1 MKKLF
6 FFSALAA
13 LVMAACAPKQE
24 APASAHP
31 EWMYNTV
38 VYEMNVRQLTPE
50 GTFAAAAERLPF
62 LKELGVDIVW
72 MMPIYP
78 IGELNRKGTMGSY
91 YAISDYCAANPEFG
105 TMADFEAFLQKAHE
119 LGLKV
124 VLDWVA
130 NHTSPDAK
138 WTADKSW
145 HLRDAEGNTLV
156 QYDWYDIARLNY
168 ENQDMRKA
176 MTAALRFW
184 LEKGVDGFRC
194 DVAGEV
200 PTDYWASAW
209 GELRQDYPDM
219 YLLAEAEKPELHT
232 EGGFDVS
239 YAWEFHHIMNAIA
252 NGGNGAVKNVAGDGE
267 VQTGAKTVED
277 LKAYIAKDAERH
289 PAEAFRLM
297 FTSNHD
303 ENSWNGT
310 EFERMGEAVKA
321 MAMLTYTLP
330 NGQPLIYTGQEYG
343 YNHRF
348 EFFERDPMP
357 VQEANEWTAF
367 YKEMNDFRH
376 ANKALA
382 AGERGGKL
390 VYLENMPEHVLGFSR
405 EVEGNKV
412 TVIVNLSAEPVV
424 VATPCGAECGCQQV
438 LSHQAELTEGQL
450 SLGGWGYSVCAK

>member
-1 MKKLF
+1 MKKMLF
-6 FFSALAA
+6 FCA
-13 LVMAACAPKQE
+13 LVALLVAACAPKQE

-31 EWMYNTV
+31 EWTYNTV
-38 VYEMNVRQLTPE
+38 VYEMNIRQLTPE
-50 GTFAAAAERLPF
+50 GTFNAAAERLPF

-72 MMPIYP
+72 CMPIYP
-78 IGELNRKGTMGSY
+78 IGEKQRKGSLGSY

-105 TMADFEAFLQKAHE
+105 TMEDFEAFLAKAHE

-124 VLDWVA
+124 ILDWVA

-138 WTADKSW
+138 WTVDPTW

-176 MTAALRFW
+176 MTESLRFW
-184 LEKGVDGFRC
+184 LAKGVDGFRC

-200 PTDYWASAW
+200 PTDYWKTAW
-209 GELRQDYPDM
+209 TELKADYPEI

-232 EGGFDVS
+232 DGGFQAS
-239 YAWEFHHIMNAIA
+239 YAWEYHHILNAIA
-252 NGGNGAVKNVAGDGE
+252 NGGNGSVKNVAGDGE
-267 VQTGAKTVED
+267 IQSGVKTLAD
-277 LKAYIAKDAERH
+277 LKEYIARDAERH
-289 PAEAFRLM
+289 PADAFRLM

-321 MAMLTYTLP
+321 MTLLNYTLP

-343 YNHRF
+343 YDHRF
-348 EFFERDPMP
+348 LFFDKDPMP
-357 VQEANEWTAF
+357 VMEPNEWTAF
-367 YKEMNDFRH
+367 YREMNAFRH
-376 ANKALA
+376 ANAALQ
-382 AGERGGKL
+382 AGEKGGKM

-412 TVIVNLSAEPVV
+412 TVIVNLSAESVV
-424 VATPCGAECGCQQV
+424 VNTPCASCSCAQV
-438 LSHQAELTEGQL
+438 LSHKAEKVAEGIE
-450 SLGGWGYSVCAK
+450 LGGWGYSVCVK

>member
-1 MKKLF
+1 MKKILF
-6 FFSALAA
+6 FCA
-13 LVMAACAPKQE
+13 LVALFVASCAPKQQ

-31 EWMYNTV
+31 EWTYNTV
-38 VYEMNVRQLTPE
+38 VYEMNIRQLTPE

-62 LKELGVDIVW
+62 LKELGVDVIW
-72 MMPIYP
+72 CMPIYP
-78 IGELNRKGTMGSY
+78 IGVKERKGSLGSY

-105 TMADFEAFLQKAHE
+105 TMEDFEAFLQKAHE

-124 VLDWVA
+124 ILDWVA

-138 WTADKSW
+138 WTADPTW

-168 ENQDMRKA
+168 ENQEMRQA

-200 PTDYWASAW
+200 PTDYWKAAW
-209 GELRQDYPDM
+209 GELKADYPEIYFLD
-219 YLLAEAEKPELHT
+219 EAATPEIYT
-232 EGGFDVS
+232 EGGFQAS
-239 YAWEFHHIMNAIA
+239 YAWEYHHILNAIA
-252 NGGNGAVKNVAGDGE
+252 NGGQGAVKNVAGDGE
-267 VQTGAKTVED
+267 IQSGAKTLAD
-277 LKAYIAKDAERH
+277 LKEYIARDAERH
-289 PAEAFRLM
+289 PADAFRLM

-310 EFERMGEAVKA
+310 EFERMGDAVKA
-321 MAMLTYTLP
+321 MTLLNYTLP

-348 EFFERDPMP
+348 LFFDKDPMP
-357 VQEANEWTAF
+357 VMEANEWTEF
-367 YKEMNDFRH
+367 YREMNAFRH
-376 ANKALA
+376 ANRALQ
-382 AGERGGKL
+382 AGEKGGKM
-390 VYLENMPEHVLGFSR
+390 VYLENMPENVLGFTR

-412 TVIVNLSAEPVV
+412 TVLVNLSSEPVS
-424 VATPCGAECGCQQV
+424 VATPCSGCACEQV
-438 LSHQAELTEGQL
+438 LSHLAEKSGEALQL
-450 SLGGWGYSVCAK
+450 GAWGYSVCVK